1 MSRQG
6 DKGPEAQGADTPERL
21 MRPTLRTLADLTGL
35 GVTTVSRAL
44 KDAPELSA
52 ETKARV
58 RALAAEIGYR
68 PDRAALRLR
77 TGKTLVIALVLD
89 QSDAIAEFARRM
101 IFGISTVLEGTSYHL
116 VVFPQ
121 FSGADPLEPIRY
133 IAETAAAD
141 GVIFTHTRPQDERV
155 RLLLARGFPFVTHGR
170 THFGSAHPFHDFD
183 NGAFARLAV
192 ERLVACGRRRL
203 ALVAPRGEFTYGE
216 FMLGEFAAAAEKA
229 GVEHATIEGIDLD
242 SPAPAFR
249 EAAHRAASA
258 QAGFDGFVCA
268 SETRSIALIAGLQ
281 DAGLTVGRDVDVIA
295 KETSDLLDNIS
306 PPIDSFCEDLVFAG
320 SELARLLLA
329 RMQGAPAAD
338 LNSLSK
344 PEFRHRRQCPGE
356 SAPVPR

>member
-1 MSRQG
+1 MPDAKS
-6 DKGPEAQGADTPERL
+6 GARGEKRL
-21 MRPTLRTLADLTGL
+21 ARPTLRTLADLTGL

-58 RALAAEIGYR
+58 RTLAAEIGYR

-101 IFGISTVLEGTSYHL
+101 IFGISRALEGTSYHL

-121 FSGADPLEPIRY
+121 FDGADPLEPIRY
-133 IAETAAAD
+133 IADTAAAD
-141 GVIFTHTRPQDERV
+141 GVIFTHTRPQDPRV
-155 RLLLARGFPFVTHGR
+155 KLLLSRDFPFVTHGR
-170 THFGSAHPFHDFD
+170 THFGNAHPFHDFD

-192 ERLVACGRRRL
+192 ERLVACGRKRL
-203 ALVAPRGEFTYGE
+203 ALIAPRGEFTYGE
-216 FMLGEFAAAAEKA
+216 YMLGAFAEAAGKA
-229 GVEHATIEGIDLD
+229 GVAHATLEGIDLD
-242 SPAPAFR
+242 SPARAFR
-249 EAAHRAASA
+249 AAARRTAGPP
-258 QAGFDGFVCA
+258 AGFDGFVCA

-281 DAGLTVGRDVDVIA
+281 DAGFTVGRDADVIA

-320 SELARLLLA
+320 SELTRLLLA

-338 LNSLSK
+338 LNSLSQ
-344 PEFRHRRQCPGE
+344 PEFRRRRSCPGE
-356 SAPVPR
+356 SAASPR